1 MKTYSYILY
10 QLSRPFAYM
19 LIKHEDK
26 HIYDWVIPTIVT
38 VAISFFSFVFSVSLV
53 SLVKYSVEL
62 TSFVNSLPGFFI
74 AALAAV
80 ATFNRKDIDKEMD
93 GPDPPTV
100 STRIGDE
107 NIPVPL
113 TRRRFLCMLFSYLT
127 IISIFISI
135 YGVIPDA
142 FGFIDNEK
150 GILTAPPFSVSLY
163 LLVFCFSFMQL
174 VVSTMYGL
182 YYLGDR
188 VHY

>member
-10 QLSRPFAYM
+10 QLSRPFAYI

-26 HIYDWVIPTIVT
+26 YIYDWVIPAIVT
-38 VAISFFSFVFSVSLV
+38 LVVSFFSAVSSVSLV
-53 SLVKYSVEL
+53 GLVNYSVEL

-93 GPDPPTV
+93 GPHPPTV
-100 STRIGDE
+100 STRVGDE
-107 NIPVPL
+107 SIPVPL

-127 IISIFISI
+127 IISILISI

-142 FGFIDNEK
+142 FGFVDNEESVL
-150 GILTAPPFSVSLY
+150 IAPVFSVSLY
-163 LLVFCFSFMQL
+163 LLVFCFAFMQL